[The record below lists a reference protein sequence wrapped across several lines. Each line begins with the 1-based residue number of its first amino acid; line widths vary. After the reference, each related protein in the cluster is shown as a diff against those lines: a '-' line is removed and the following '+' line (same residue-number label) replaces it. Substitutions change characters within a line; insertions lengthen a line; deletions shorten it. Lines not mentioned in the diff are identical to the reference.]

1 MYTVPTDKSL
11 RSKGHEVQIC
21 SAIAMAASEEIAP
34 SAPYCAVGAGS
45 AKVDDGA
52 GGTGVAALGLAVVR
66 VGTAAARGIGLRCG
80 VGGTGVAALGL
91 AVVRVG
97 TAAARGIGLRCG
109 VGALEAAA
117 GDAVGARDVGVS
129 GSGVMILTAG
139 IELADGKSIREGA
152 MAGLVGPLARGAL
165 IEPVVIGPLNPSCS
179 AQLAEYRAT

>member
-45 AKVDDGA
+45 AEEDDGA
-52 GGTGVAALGLAVVR
+52 G
-66 VGTAAARGIGLRCG
+66 G

>member
-45 AKVDDGA
+45 AEEDD
-52 GGTGVAALGLAVVR
+52 
-66 VGTAAARGIGLRCG
+66 G

-117 GDAVGARDVGVS
+117 GGAVGARDVGVS

-165 IEPVVIGPLNPSCS
+165 IEPVVIGLLDPSCS
-179 AQLAEYRAT
+179 AQLAKYRAT